1 MLENMDLFGCHH
13 SDKYDTIIN
22 KMIEEVTTVSDKYE
36 TVQYGKKKISKAGR
50 ILADPHTNDDD
61 FFAALEILNNWRAAH
76 ALPLDVVADRLAAM
90 LPEALVARRLKR
102 LDSIVMKLKR
112 FQDMDLYRIQDLGG
126 CRAIVR
132 SVDDVYNAVD
142 KVKSQITTH
151 ELKREYDY
159 LANPKSS
166 GYRSYH
172 LVFQYNNEEDYKN
185 MLIEMQI
192 RTELQHIWATAIE
205 VMGLYTKSS
214 LKSSQGDEKI
224 LRFFALAS
232 SIFAIEEGLPVVPG
246 TPDTYDKLVAEMK
259 GLDNDLNMISKIS
272 SLSMAINNAEV
283 KHKGDDTGY
292 YLLLLNYEER
302 RLRIYSFPKDGYLAA
317 IKSYNKLEK
326 ETGLDVVLVSAGSL
340 DQVRMAYPNYF
351 VDMQKFLEKVRLI
364 LEE

>member
-1 MLENMDLFGCHH
+1 MLENMDLFGCQH
-13 SDKYDTIIN
+13 SDKYDSIID
-22 KMIEEVTTVSDKYE
+22 KFSQQSYDKYE

-50 ILADPHTNDDD
+50 ILADPHTSDDD

-76 ALPLDVVADRLAAM
+76 ALPLDVVADGLATI

-112 FQDMDLYRIQDLGG
+112 FPDMDLYRIQDLGG
-126 CRAIVR
+126 CRAIVK

-172 LVFQYNNEEDYKN
+172 LVFQYSNAEEYKN

-246 TPDTYDKLVAEMK
+246 TPDNYDELVAEMK
-259 GLDNDLNMISKIS
+259 CLDNDLNIISKIS

-302 RLRIYSFPKDGYLAA
+302 RLRIYAFPKDGYLAA
-317 IKSYNKLEK
+317 IKSYNELEK

-340 DQVRMAYPNYF
+340 EQVRMAYPNYF
-351 VDMQKFLEKVRLI
+351 VDMQKFLEKIRSI
-364 LEE
+364 LKE

>member
-1 MLENMDLFGCHH
+1 MLENMDLFGCQH
-13 SDKYDTIIN
+13 SDKYDEIISR
-22 KMIEEVTTVSDKYE
+22 ISLQPYDEYE

-50 ILADPHTNDDD
+50 ILADPRTSDDD

-76 ALPLDVVADRLAAM
+76 ALPLDVVADDLAIM

-112 FQDMDLYRIQDLGG
+112 FPDMDLYRIQDLGG
-126 CRAIVR
+126 CRAIVK
-132 SVDDVYNAVD
+132 SVDDVYNAVT

-172 LVFQYNNEEDYKN
+172 LVFQYRNEEEYKN

-246 TPDTYDKLVAEMK
+246 TPDNYDELVAEMK
-259 GLDNDLNMISKIS
+259 GLDNDLSIISKIS

-317 IKSYNKLEK
+317 IKSYDELEK
-326 ETGLDVVLVSAGSL
+326 ETDLDVVLVSAGSL
-340 DQVRMAYPNYF
+340 EQVRKAYPNYF
-351 VDMQKFLEKVRLI
+351 VDMQRFLEKVRSI

>member
-1 MLENMDLFGCHH
+1 MDLFGCHH
-13 SDKYDTIIN
+13 SDKYDSIID
-22 KMIEEVTTVSDKYE
+22 KLSQQSYDKYE
-36 TVQYGKKKISKAGR
+36 TVQYGKKKINKTGR
-50 ILADPHTNDDD
+50 ILADTHTSDND

-76 ALPLDVVADRLAAM
+76 ALPLDVIADSLATM

-112 FQDMDLYRIQDLGG
+112 FPDMDLYRIQDLGG
-126 CRAIVR
+126 CRAVVK

-142 KVKSQITTH
+142 KVKLQITTH

-172 LVFQYNNEEDYKN
+172 LVFQYSNEEEYKN

-224 LRFFALAS
+224 LRFFVLAS

-246 TPDTYDKLVAEMK
+246 TPDTYDELVAEMK
-259 GLDNDLNMISKIS
+259 DLDNELNIISKIS

-302 RLRIYSFPKDGYLAA
+302 RLRIYLFPKDGYLAA
-317 IKSYNKLEK
+317 IKSYNELEK
-326 ETGLDVVLVSAGSL
+326 ETCLDVVLVSAGSL
-340 DQVRMAYPNYF
+340 EQVRMAYPNYF
-351 VDMQKFLEKVRLI
+351 VNMQRFLEKVRSI
-364 LEE
+364 LKE